1 MLIILP
7 SPLPCHFLSSSLIP
21 NPLLSAEV
29 ATSIKSLLRP
39 RVALRTS
46 PGDGV
51 CLRAGAR
58 DVVSVFLSTELS
70 RRWEGRRWSTCSRKQ
85 ETLGDV
91 NPTLNP
97 AFSPCVKL
105 KENSPK

>member
-1 MLIILP
+1 MSL
-7 SPLPCHFLSSSLIP
+7 LSSSLIP
-21 NPLLSAEV
+21 KPLLSAEV

-58 DVVSVFLSTELS
+58 DGVSVFLSTELS
-70 RRWEGRRWSTCSRKQ
+70 RQWEGRRWSMCSRKQ
-85 ETLGDV
+85 ETLAYRLGNV